1 MYFTDTPTLNSI
13 EAIMKNCPMAVNE
26 AVDAFVAHT
35 NIPRKTAIAG
45 SAFTTEKRQA
55 ARLHFAPCWIS
66 GLGVAGL
73 LPVRPSNPPL
83 PGRGTSRSKDGS
95 QNYMTER
102 MLNT

>member
-13 EAIMKNCPMAVNE
+13 EAIMKKLPYGSQRGGGRFRSPYKYTKKDCDCRLCLYYRKKTGCTAALCPVM
-26 AVDAFVAHT
+26 D
-35 NIPRKTAIAG
+35 IR
-45 SAFTTEKRQA
+45 
-55 ARLHFAPCWIS
+55 
-66 GLGVAGL
+66 LGVAGL